1 MFFDNQI
8 DSLQRQL
15 SLANSEVDNQ
25 QQVERTLLEERA
37 NLQHKN
43 IQLSQSL
50 KKCIA
55 EIEDLKSS
63 SNQNQEVQENW
74 RIEKTSLQ
82 VGSRF
87 LLTH

>member
-1 MFFDNQI
+1 M
-8 DSLQRQL
+8 QRQL

-55 EIEDLKSS
+55 DIEDLKSS
-63 SNQNQEVQENW
+63 SNQNQEAQDKW
-74 RIEKTSLQ
+74 KIERTLLQ
-82 VGSRF
+82 VWSSFYLFIRF
-87 LLTH
+87 